1 MDKGFPKRVDEG
13 FPGMT
18 GKVTAAFQV
27 RGECD
32 TASKH
37 TTVHYKPSICKYTM
51 MWNFLGF
58 NQYVPSRMSLTSLPY
73 MVLQALPTSIVAP
86 SCLSTA

>member
-1 MDKGFPKRVDEG
+1 MDSGFPKRVDEQ

-18 GKVTAAFQV
+18 SKVTAAFQV

-37 TTVHYKPSICKYTM
+37 TTVHYKPRRLKYTKYY
-51 MWNFLGF
+51 FL
-58 NQYVPSRMSLTSLPY
+58 PSKVFIEYKKIP
-73 MVLQALPTSIVAP
+73 
-86 SCLSTA
+86 